1 MHSLDICCGHV
12 EMGAENRGH
21 IQSIIIHLYQMLEL
35 KVIAGVSS
43 LKHEQHGDMHI
54 LYIL

>member
-1 MHSLDICCGHV
+1 
-12 EMGAENRGH
+12 
-21 IQSIIIHLYQMLEL
+21 MLEL

-54 LYIL
+54 LYIIMIIKNRLDVLQTFHN